1 MEADKEIYVPPNGPP
16 QNIRPNPAIYQ
27 TMGEQNIFK
36 MLEDLYAAIGDSPIR
51 ELFPE
56 DLVAASR
63 KSAAFFITLCGGPPM
78 YQQLYGPPMMRR
90 RHIPFRID
98 ESARQ
103 EWLKC
108 FQNVLENAEEKYDFP
123 AEHMDGFKLFL
134 EGFSGWMINTK

>member
-1 MEADKEIYVPPNGPP
+1 MATTEPVKSLV
-16 QNIRPNPAIYQ
+16 
-27 TMGEQNIFK
+27 
-36 MLEDLYAAIGDSPIR
+36 
-51 ELFPE
+51 LFPVFSG
-56 DLVAASR
+56 VATVDIR
-63 KSAAFFITLCGGPPM
+63 AAFFITLCGGPPM

-103 EWLKC
+103 EWLRC
-108 FQNVLENAEEKYDFP
+108 FQNVLENAVEDYDFP